1 MKDWYIIDNVDEL
14 DSPQLVVYPERVK
27 YNIEK
32 AKEMVG
38 DVSRLRP
45 HVKTNKTPEVMRM
58 MLNAGI
64 TKFKCATIAEA
75 DILGRENAPDVLLA
89 YQPVGPKVLRLIE
102 LIKKYPKTS
111 YSCLTD
117 HPVALEGIS
126 RAFTAAG
133 LTAGIFLDINL
144 GMNRTGIVAEQAFDL
159 YRSAAGMKGITVR
172 GLHAY
177 DGHFRDPDISKR
189 TIACNAAFEKIIRLK
204 ERITGAGFPEPTII
218 AGGSPTFP
226 IHSKRLGNECSP
238 GTFVFWDKGYSDICP
253 EQPFLP
259 AALVISR
266 VISLPERG
274 KICTDLGHKSIASEN
289 EIHKRAWF
297 INAPELKL
305 LAQSEEHGIA
315 DAGPEHHYKPGD
327 VLYVMPYHVCPTV
340 ALYDHMVVVE
350 NHKAGNSWVVEARKR

>member
-1 MKDWYIIDNVDEL
+1 MKDWYIIDNIDEL

-27 YNIEK
+27 HNIDK

-58 MLNAGI
+58 MVSAGI

-75 DILGRENAPDVLLA
+75 DILGRENALDVLLA
-89 YQPVGPKVLRLIE
+89 YQPVGPKVSRLIE
-102 LIKKYPKTS
+102 LIKKYPQTR

-117 HPVALEGIS
+117 HPIALEGIS
-126 RAFTAAG
+126 KTFTD
-133 LTAGIFLDINL
+133 AGIIAEIFIDLNL
-144 GMNRTGIVAEQAFDL
+144 GMNRTGIPVDMAMDL
-159 YRSAAGMKGITVR
+159 YRQAAAMKGIKIR

-177 DGHFRDPDISKR
+177 DGHIRDPDINNR
-189 TIACNAAFEKIIRLK
+189 TIACNATFDKVLRLK
-204 ERITGAGFPEPTII
+204 DQILKEGFPEPEII

-226 IHSKRLGNECSP
+226 IHAKRKGTDCSP

-266 VISLPERG
+266 VISLPEKG
-274 KICTDLGHKSIASEN
+274 KICTDLGHKSIAAEN

-297 INAPELKL
+297 INAPELRL

-315 DAGPEHHYKPGD
+315 DTGPGHNYKPGD
-327 VLYVMPYHVCPTV
+327 VLYVMPYHICPTV
-340 ALYDHMVVVE
+340 ALYDHMVVIE
-350 NHKAGNSWVVEARKR
+350 NHKAGESWIIEARKR